1 MTKVSRVL
9 IEPRRLQEIFSTLWE
24 SLFLLKDEEQKEFFQ
39 ELLTESEVLML
50 AKRIQIAKMLLAGH
64 DYRTIESYVRIGT
77 PTIAR
82 VNHVLRSSNQMKK
95 VVGRLIVLEEEA
107 KNEIGKPYSTEIK
120 TATGTLLKQGIKLGA
135 TLLVDK
141 EKEKIIKRK
150 IKGRI

>member
-9 IEPRRLQEIFSTLWE
+9 IEPRRLQEIFSSLWE

-82 VNHVLRSSNQMKK
+82 INHVLRNSNQMKK
-95 VVGRLIVLEEEA
+95 VVGRLLILEEEA
-107 KNEIGKPYSTEIK
+107 KDEMGKTPGVKTK

-135 TLLVDK
+135 VLLLDK
-141 EKEKIIKRK
+141 EKEKIVKRNIKR
-150 IKGRI
+150 RI